1 MHLVD
6 FGVLQVL
13 LVVIPIADGFFG
25 IRAIGIQPGIINLAI
40 WQVGTFGEFLEDG
53 FAEERVDSMAH
64 DRITF
69 IAFFHG
75 IEEFLEGDVRDE
87 LIIIKVWTCFF
98 EPVTDG
104 IVHRKRS
111 FWGML
116 RGFFCMRFFWC
127 FHCVRVD
134 AEVISC
140 VFWSI
145 LRDSFWFRCLGF
157 SRLSLLRCSRFLGFL
172 GTHGFNGEDG
182 MDGNLLGICY
192 ALEILG
198 CIISLMADGLPD
210 GMDGLFIREGSPRL
224 FLIAERETFD
234 LRDRFINGL
243 LFGPVRLDGE
253 GERCIIIKTDGLCF
267 FLFYGLLELLF

>member
-1 MHLVD
+1 
-6 FGVLQVL
+6 
-13 LVVIPIADGFFG
+13 
-25 IRAIGIQPGIINLAI
+25 
-40 WQVGTFGEFLEDG
+40 
-53 FAEERVDSMAH
+53 
-64 DRITF
+64 
-69 IAFFHG
+69 
-75 IEEFLEGDVRDE
+75 
-87 LIIIKVWTCFF
+87 
-98 EPVTDG
+98 
-104 IVHRKRS
+104 
-111 FWGML
+111 
-116 RGFFCMRFFWC
+116 MRFFWC

-134 AEVISC
+134 AEVISR

-157 SRLSLLRCSRFLGFL
+157 SRLSLLWCSRFLGFL

-182 MDGNLLGICY
+182 MDGNILGICY
-192 ALEILG
+192 ALKVLG

-210 GMDGLFIREGSPRL
+210 GMDGLLIREGSPIL
-224 FLIAERETFD
+224 FLIAERETLD